1 MEIERK
7 FLIKQIPE
15 DLGRYPHTPM
25 EQAYISTEPV
35 IRIRRSG
42 EQYWLTCKGPGLL
55 KREEFELPLTETE
68 YGALLVKTE
77 GAPIVKDRYEIPL
90 GEFLIQLDV
99 FQPPLAPL
107 MMAEVEFPSEVEAVA
122 FCPPNWFGR
131 EVTQDHCY
139 TNAYLSRRLRRTE
152 QGSLIPGRYRHFK
165 GGEYQLLCT
174 ATHSETQETMVVYR
188 ALYGEK
194 GLWVRPAAMWSEEVC
209 RDGYCG
215 PRFYPI
221 DEEA

>member
-7 FLIKQIPE
+7 FLISQMPE
-15 DLGRYPHTPM
+15 QLDCCPRMPM

-55 KREEFELPLTETE
+55 KREEFELPLTEKE
-68 YGALLVKTE
+68 YGELLLKTE
-77 GAPIVKDRYEIPL
+77 GAPIVKDRYEIPM
-90 GEFLIQLDV
+90 GEHLIQMDV
-99 FQPPLAPL
+99 FHPPLAPL
-107 MMAEVEFPSEVEAVA
+107 VMAEVEFSSEEEAAA
-122 FCPPNWFGR
+122 FCPPDWFGE
-131 EVTQDHCY
+131 EVTQDPRY
-139 TNAYLSRRLRRTE
+139 TNAYLSRRLHRTE
-152 QGSLIPGRYRHFK
+152 QGCLVPGRYRHFK
-165 GGEYQLLCT
+165 GRDYQLLCT

-221 DEEA
+221 SEEA

>member
-7 FLIKQIPE
+7 FLIKQMPE
-15 DLGRYPHTPM
+15 HLDCYPHMPM

-68 YGALLVKTE
+68 YGALLLKTE
-77 GAPIVKDRYEIPL
+77 GVPIVKDRYEITM
-90 GEFLIQLDV
+90 GKYLIQLDV
-99 FQPPLAPL
+99 FQEPLAPL
-107 MMAEVEFPSEVEAVA
+107 VMAEVEFSSEEEAAV
-122 FCPPNWFGR
+122 FCPPDWFGE
-131 EVTQDHCY
+131 EVTQDPCY
-139 TNAYLSRRLRRTE
+139 TNAYLSRCLRRTE
-152 QGSLIPGRYRHFK
+152 QDGLAPGRYRHFK

-174 ATHSETQETMVVYR
+174 ATHSETQESMVVYR

-194 GLWVRPAAMWSEEVC
+194 GLWVRPAAMWNEEVC

-215 PRFYPI
+215 PRFYAI
-221 DEEA
+221 DNKK

>member
-7 FLIKQIPE
+7 FLIRQMPE
-15 DLGRYPHTPM
+15 PLDCYPHTPM

-55 KREEFELPLTETE
+55 KREEFELPLTEE
-68 YGALLVKTE
+68 SYGALLLKAE
-77 GAPIVKDRYEIPL
+77 GAPIVKDRYEIPM
-90 GEFLIQLDV
+90 GEHLIQMDV
-99 FQPPLAPL
+99 FHPPLAPL
-107 MMAEVEFPSEVEAVA
+107 IMAEVEFSSEEEASA
-122 FCPPNWFGR
+122 FCPPDWFGE
-131 EVTQDHCY
+131 EVTQDPCY
-139 TNAYLSRRLRRTE
+139 TNAYLSSHLRRTE
-152 QGSLIPGRYRHFK
+152 QGGLIPGHYRRFK

-174 ATHSETQETMVVYR
+174 TTHSETQELMVVYR
-188 ALYGEK
+188 ALYGER

-209 RDGYCG
+209 RDGYRG

-221 DEEA
+221 NEEE

>member
-7 FLIKQIPE
+7 FLIKQVPE
-15 DLGRYPHTPM
+15 HLDRYPCTPM

-55 KREEFELPLTETE
+55 KREEFELPLTEAE
-68 YGALLVKTE
+68 YGSLLLKTE

-90 GEFLIQLDV
+90 GEHLVQLDV

-107 MMAEVEFPSEVEAVA
+107 VMAEVEFSSEEEAAA
-122 FCPPNWFGR
+122 FCPPNWFGE
-131 EVTQDHCY
+131 EVTQDPCY
-139 TNAYLSRRLRRTE
+139 TNAYLSRCLLRAA
-152 QGSLIPGRYRHFK
+152 QASLIPGRYRHFK

-194 GLWVRPAAMWSEEVC
+194 GLWVRPAARWSEEVY
-209 RDGYCG
+209 RDGYQG